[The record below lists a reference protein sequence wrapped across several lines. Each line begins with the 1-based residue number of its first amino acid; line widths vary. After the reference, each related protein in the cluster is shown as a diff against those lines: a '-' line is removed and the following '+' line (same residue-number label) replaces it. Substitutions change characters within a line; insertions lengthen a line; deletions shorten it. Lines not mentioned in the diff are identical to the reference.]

1 MWLIMGDP
9 KRLNRKYDVPKM
21 KWNKL
26 KIRTD
31 KQITEEY
38 GLRRKKEIWKAETEV
53 RNFRKRA
60 RLLLAGR
67 VDDYSTRKDEL
78 LNKLVKMGIFTKEH
92 KVEDVLKLNLTDYL
106 DRRLQTLVF
115 KKGLALS
122 PNQARQLITHG
133 HIAINGKVR
142 KIPGSIIY
150 ADESVSYSNS
160 QIKDMIEKMLE
171 KKGKPATS
179 TKEEKK
185 EEVAVEEN
193 KEWR

>member
-1 MWLIMGDP
+1 MGDP
-9 KRLNRKYDVPKM
+9 KRLNRKYDVPRM

-133 HIAINGKVR
+133 HIAVNGKVR

-150 ADESVSYSNS
+150 AEESVSYSNS
-160 QIKDMIEKMLE
+160 QMKDMIEKMLE

-179 TKEEKK
+179 TKEENK

>member
-1 MWLIMGDP
+1 MGDP